1 MRARVRF
8 VDLML
13 IGDVFRGLELPRPVW
28 DQVKD
33 SPEVKAA
40 LDRKD

>member
-1 MRARVRF
+1 MEV
-8 VDLML
+8 
-13 IGDVFRGLELPRPVW
+13 PRPVW

-40 LDRKD
+40 LEAPVKRVERE